1 MLFKLKIDFFMTKC
15 HICLLPATLVQP
27 EIVVELYDQLENET
41 NPTSFTCQ
49 ATGEPI
55 PNITWYYNGVM
66 INDMSNV
73 SNTSKYRI
81 DSREINITTIDGT
94 LEIYNAS
101 SFDVG
106 TYVCIATNELGS
118 DRSVG
123 ILTIHGKKS
132 FF

>member
-1 MLFKLKIDFFMTKC
+1 MFVI
-15 HICLLPATLVQP
+15 HATLVQP
-27 EIVVELYDQLENET
+27 EIVLELYDLLENET

-49 ATGEPI
+49 ATGEPV

-81 DSREINITTIDGT
+81 DSREINITTIEGT